1 VLCSAMHFNVH
12 IDFTRDGLPKFPP
25 ARQREARAEVV
36 RFLISPGSPSM
47 ILTTS
52 LTANDLVNDAMVERY
67 LALVPPKAAVIPEFQ
82 TIINEIERAYVLGMF
97 FSAVSAS
104 CVSIERMLNLAR
116 IELNIHHPKK
126 IKKLWRKGPSND
138 WDENIEALEAW
149 GYLDRE
155 FAAELASLYKD
166 VRCQYLHSGEIKDLP
181 ADALRSARA
190 AYRVIDTFLGFHEQ
204 LFCFTDGR
212 IQCLDETDP
221 RFVAFYKNHQQL

>member
-1 VLCSAMHFNVH
+1 MHFNVH
-12 IDFTRDGLPKFPP
+12 IDFTRNGLPQFPP
-25 ARQREARAEVV
+25 ARQREARIEVV
-36 RFLISPGSPSM
+36 RFLISPSSASM

-52 LTANDLVNDAMVERY
+52 LTANDLVNDGMVERY
-67 LALVPPKAAVIPEFQ
+67 LELVPPKAAVIPEFQ

-126 IKKLWRKGPSND
+126 MKKLWGKGPSNE
-138 WDENIEALEAW
+138 WYENIDALEAW
-149 GYLDRE
+149 GYLDRD

-166 VRCQYLHSGEIKDLP
+166 VRCQYLHSGEIRDLP

-190 AYRVIDTFLGFHEQ
+190 AYRLIDMFLGFHEQ
-204 LFCFTDGR
+204 LFRFTDGQ

-221 RFVAFYKNHQQL
+221 RFVAFYKKHQQP